1 MNKRKMKKELIP
13 ANDDRFSALWEGS
26 EKCCFEPVSKQI
38 IEWRTSKTSLD
49 IIVAKMGPTKTVIIT
64 LPCDRFWLTKLKGYH
79 NPSSWQNFAD
89 QNEGWS

>member
-1 MNKRKMKKELIP
+1 MTNFFLHCEREVKSIVLSLCRNKLV
-13 ANDDRFSALWEGS
+13 NDEQV
-26 EKCCFEPVSKQI
+26 KPV
-38 IEWRTSKTSLD
+38 WN